1 MTTLVPNPTH
11 PIFIKQLN
19 LIGIGVLVASLVYFV
34 ASNWF
39 YLPHSV
45 RMAIPMSLMVLSS
58 VASVWIRHDTAR
70 QTLHTLAVG
79 MIGLSLAVI
88 GQAYQTGADSFWLF
102 GIWSVLA
109 LPYLY
114 RHNYGVFFIWAI
126 ISPLTVYLFFKQTH
140 IGTDGS
146 FYLIAMNILL
156 LGNLYL
162 THRYYPIGKYLL
174 IMMIGVLSLF
184 SVFLQIDNTHIIYIL
199 SIIALP
205 LFAIYLLT
213 KHQESISTA
222 LMTSLFGLSL
232 LAWALLEIFDID
244 SLSFFAIGTLSFL
257 WFCGIGIYLNAILPK
272 GKFHSTP
279 IGMGAYIAG
288 IFYALSFL
296 TFWETGSLFFGLIT
310 AIIAFIALKKL
321 NSNTNNESTKLSHLF
336 IRHLAYALMLCG
348 QIAFLYHLDDKIVM
362 LFPLIIAQLIFAI
375 IAIFVRVHWLVIIMQ
390 LLGVYGLT
398 YAYIQEFVIN
408 ESPILH
414 YLSISDMVLGVEWLM
429 LLVLLLIHKKQS
441 LIPHRAIWGFV
452 MCVVISTVFLTNTVT
467 FYDDT
472 TAQTTSLV
480 IYGLQFA
487 LIAILIYQFFNH
499 HLTHIGLLLLIGLS
513 GVLIGFGQFG
523 LAIFMLGVCY
533 GVSRPDKFINYAYI
547 VGVIGLLW
555 YGYYHLSATFLIK
568 SMVMAISGVAI
579 LLLAWLLTLP
589 KLQRNSITY
598 DK

>member
-1 MTTLVPNPTH
+1 MTTLAPNPTH
-11 PIFIKQLN
+11 PTFIKQLN

-58 VASVWIRHDTAR
+58 VASIWIRHDTAR
-70 QTLHTLAVG
+70 QTLHTLVVA

-126 ISPLTVYLFFKQTH
+126 ISPLTAYLFTQTH
-140 IGTDGS
+140 IGTDS
-146 FYLIAMNILL
+146 LFYLLVMNILL

-162 THRYYPIGKYLL
+162 AHRYYPIGKYLL
-174 IMMIGVLSLF
+174 VFMIGALSLF
-184 SVFLQIDNTHIIYIL
+184 SVFLQLDNTHIIYIL

-205 LFAIYLLT
+205 LFAIYLFK

-232 LAWALLEIFDID
+232 LSWALFEIFDIHN
-244 SLSFFAIGTLSFL
+244 LSFFAIGTLSFL
-257 WFCGIGIYLNAILPK
+257 WFCGIGIYLNSILPK
-272 GKFHSTP
+272 GKFHSIP
-279 IGMGAYIAG
+279 IGIGAYLAG

-310 AIIAFIALKKL
+310 TIISFITLKKL
-321 NSNTNNESTKLSHLF
+321 NSNTDNEPTKLPYLF

-348 QIAFLYHLDDKIVM
+348 QVAFLYHLDDKIEM
-362 LFPLIIAQLIFAI
+362 TFPLIIAQLIFAS
-375 IAIFVRVHWLVIIMQ
+375 IAIFIRVHWLVIIMQ

-408 ESPILH
+408 ESPILY

-429 LLVLLLIHKKQS
+429 LLVLLLIQKNQS
-441 LIPHRAIWGFV
+441 SLPHRAIWGFV
-452 MCVVISTVFLTNTVT
+452 ICVVITTVFLTNTMT

-472 TAQTTSLV
+472 TTQTTSLV
-480 IYGLQFA
+480 IYGLQFS
-487 LIAILIYQFFNH
+487 LIATLIYQFFNH
-499 HLTHIGLLLLIGLS
+499 HLTHIGLLLLIVLS

-523 LAIFMLGVCY
+523 LAISMLGVCY
-533 GVSRPDKFINYAYI
+533 GVSRPDKFINYIYI
-547 VGVIGLLW
+547 IGVIGLLW
-555 YGYYHLSATFLIK
+555 YGYYHLSATFLTK